1 MFHTFRKTVISR
13 QPILM
18 IQRMNILETRAITYE
33 YRGGITALHNV
44 SVAVPRNG
52 CVALLGSNGAGKS
65 TLMKHFNGIITAKSG
80 EVLVDGERVSKEN
93 LRVVRQKI
101 GMVFQ
106 NPDDQIFAPTVWEDI
121 AFGPTNLGLS
131 PEEIHER
138 VHQSLQ
144 LLEVEHLADRPP
156 HHLSGGEKKRVAI
169 AGILAMNPDILVLDE
184 PTSGLDPVG
193 IRELIE
199 LLRRLVQTRK
209 ISLMFSTHH
218 VDLVP
223 DLARYVYVMHAGEVI
238 GQGTVE
244 EIFADVSLLSKA
256 RLDVPILTRLVTS
269 LQNRGVPI
277 KAGYRFEDVEQALY
291 SLISDNPEIR

>member
-1 MFHTFRKTVISR
+1 
-13 QPILM
+13 
-18 IQRMNILETRAITYE
+18 MNILETRSITYE
-33 YRGGITALHNV
+33 YHGGITALHNV
-44 SVAVPRNG
+44 SVSVPRNG

-65 TLMKHFNGIITAKSG
+65 TLMKHFNGIITPKSG

-93 LRVVRQKI
+93 LRLVRQKI

-106 NPDDQIFAPTVWEDI
+106 NPDDQIFAPTVREDI
-121 AFGPTNLGLS
+121 AFGPTNLSL
-131 PEEIHER
+131 PLEVIQER
-138 VHQSLQ
+138 VQQSLQ
-144 LLEVEHLADRPP
+144 LLEIEHLADRPP

-169 AGILAMNPDILVLDE
+169 AGILAMNPEILVLDE

-193 IRELIE
+193 IRELID
-199 LLRRLVQTRK
+199 LLRRLVQTRR

-244 EIFADVSLLSKA
+244 EIFADISLLSRA

-269 LQNRGVPI
+269 LQSKGVPI
-277 KAGYRFEDVEQALY
+277 KAGYRFEDVEQALF
-291 SLISDNPEIR
+291 SLIADRPGTR

>member
-1 MFHTFRKTVISR
+1 
-13 QPILM
+13 
-18 IQRMNILETRAITYE
+18 MNILETRSITYE

-44 SVAVPRNG
+44 SVSVPRNG

-65 TLMKHFNGIITAKSG
+65 TLMKHFNGIITPKSG

-93 LRVVRQKI
+93 LRLVRQKI

-106 NPDDQIFAPTVWEDI
+106 NPDDQIFAPTVREDI
-121 AFGPTNLGLS
+121 AFGPTNLGL
-131 PEEIHER
+131 PLELIQER
-138 VHQSLQ
+138 VQQSLQ
-144 LLEVEHLADRPP
+144 LLEIEHLEDRPP
-156 HHLSGGEKKRVAI
+156 HQLSGGEKKRVAI
-169 AGILAMNPDILVLDE
+169 AGILAMNPEILVLDE

-193 IRELIE
+193 IRELID
-199 LLRRLVQTRK
+199 LLRKLVQTRR

-244 EIFADVSLLSKA
+244 EIFADVSLLSRA

-269 LQNRGVPI
+269 LQSRGI
-277 KAGYRFEDVEQALY
+277 TIQAGYRFEDVEQALF
-291 SLISDNPEIR
+291 SLITDRQGTQ

>member
-1 MFHTFRKTVISR
+1 
-13 QPILM
+13 
-18 IQRMNILETRAITYE
+18 MNILETRAITYE

-131 PEEIHER
+131 PEAIQER
-138 VHQSLQ
+138 VNQSLQ

-169 AGILAMNPDILVLDE
+169 AGILAMNPEILVLDE
-184 PTSGLDPVG
+184 PTSGLDPLG
-193 IRELIE
+193 IRELIG
-199 LLRRLVQTRK
+199 LLRRLVQTRQ

-223 DLARYVYVMHAGEVI
+223 DLARYVYVMHTGEVI

-244 EIFADVSLLSKA
+244 EIFADVSLLSRA

-269 LQNRGVPI
+269 LQSRGVPI

-291 SLISDNPEIR
+291 SLISEKPEMR

>member
-1 MFHTFRKTVISR
+1 
-13 QPILM
+13 
-18 IQRMNILETRAITYE
+18 MNILETRAITYE

-44 SVAVPRNG
+44 SVTVPRNG

-131 PEEIHER
+131 PEAIQER

-193 IRELIE
+193 IRELVG
-199 LLRRLVQTRK
+199 LLRRLVQTRQ

-244 EIFADVSLLSKA
+244 EIFADVSLLSRA
-256 RLDVPILTRLVTS
+256 RLDVPILTKLVTS
-269 LQNRGVPI
+269 LQSRGVPI

-291 SLISDNPEIR
+291 SLISDKPEMR